1 MRSVLV
7 TIGLVLDIC
16 YVSIKLPA
24 IPDYWFYFD
33 V

>member
-16 YVSIKLPA
+16 YVSINLLA
-24 IPDYWFYFD
+24 ISLLLVSF
-33 V
+33 